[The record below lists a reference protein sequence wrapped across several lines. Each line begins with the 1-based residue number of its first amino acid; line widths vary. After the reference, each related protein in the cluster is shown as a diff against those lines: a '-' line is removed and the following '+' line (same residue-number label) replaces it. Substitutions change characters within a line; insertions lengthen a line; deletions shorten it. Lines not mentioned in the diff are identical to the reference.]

1 MRKLL
6 LALPLLL
13 FWACSETDVVKIE
26 GSIENAEGKTLY
38 FDHLEV
44 AKTVV
49 LDSVKIDKNG
59 QFKFKTKIT
68 QPEFYLLRLS
78 NGKLITLLTEPNER
92 IVLKIKGDNMSKDYS
107 VTGSK
112 GSQLVKDLNEK
123 LFETKEK
130 MASIRTDL
138 EIKKNDP
145 NFSSLSQNLLAD
157 YVKALQ
163 DQREF
168 SINFIMKNAT
178 SLAGYMALYQQLD
191 NNTYTL
197 NENDDIKY
205 VKIVASSMK
214 ALYPEHE
221 YTKAIL
227 ANLQQLEERL
237 ANLKMSKLIKEKGTN
252 FPDISL
258 PNAKGE
264 EVKLS
269 SLEGKFIVLSFWAS
283 QDPYSRKQNQTLKK
297 VYNKYHGKGLEIYQV
312 SVDQNEAFWKKASTE
327 DQISWINLC
336 DVKTGSAKA
345 TSTFNVQSIPAN
357 YLIDQKGEIV
367 GKNLYGIALEEKISE
382 YVK

>member
-26 GSIENAEGKTLY
+26 GNIENAEGKTLY
-38 FDHLEV
+38 LDHLKV

-78 NGKLITLLTEPNER
+78 NGKLITLLAEANEK
-92 IVLKIKGDNMSKDYS
+92 IVLNIKGDNMSKDYS

-130 MASIRTDL
+130 LASIRTDL
-138 EIKKNDP
+138 ENKKNDP

-157 YVKALQ
+157 YVKALH

-227 ANLQQLEERL
+227 ANFDQLEKRL
-237 ANLKMSKLIKEKGTN
+237 ANLKVSNLIKEKGTN

-264 EVKLS
+264 EIKLS

-283 QDPYSRKQNQTLKK
+283 QDPYSRKQNQTLTK
-297 VYNKYHGKGLEIYQV
+297 VYNKYHDKGLEIYQI
-312 SVDQNEAFWKKASTE
+312 SVDQNEAFWKKASAE
-327 DQISWINLC
+327 DHISWINLC

-345 TSTFNVQSIPAN
+345 TSIFNVQSIPAN

-367 GKNLYGIALEEKISE
+367 GKNLYGIALEEKIAE